1 MSDSATPW
9 TVAQKAP
16 LSMGFPRQEYSS
28 GLPFLSPGDLPNS
41 RIKPASPA
49 LAGGFFTPEP
59 SRKMHRKPRSSA
71 DFSGVKWT
79 FVPWRPFPMRSLWK
93 VSPFQPSTSR
103 ITWRSSCST
112 EMSQF
117 PSLCPLSRRLLTENT
132 RKNKVAH
139 LLVHSFI
146 CSVFIGLLQGH
157 C

>member
-1 MSDSATPW
+1 MGYSPWGGKEWTKQLTFSLSYIIDTMYKIYESESISHSFMSDSATPW

-71 DFSGVKWT
+71 DFSGVK
-79 FVPWRPFPMRSLWK
+79 
-93 VSPFQPSTSR
+93 
-103 ITWRSSCST
+103 
-112 EMSQF
+112 
-117 PSLCPLSRRLLTENT
+117 
-132 RKNKVAH
+132 
-139 LLVHSFI
+139 
-146 CSVFIGLLQGH
+146 
-157 C
+157 